1 MHMNLYENE
10 DERRTYQRGR
20 HFHVEAKVSRDG
32 EAWIDAEVRDLS
44 AGGLN
49 LRTDEVFNIGEE
61 LWLDLTVQG
70 FFSMFEIKI
79 KGIVRGE
86 KHYHGHRKY
95 EVSFVGLS
103 QDLQIMIDENTKH
116 DRPIG
121 RDPYT
126 MD

>member
-1 MHMNLYENE
+1 MNTNENE
-10 DERRTYQRGR
+10 DERGLYQKGR
-20 HFHVEAKVSRDG
+20 HFHVETKVSRDG
-32 EAWIDAEVRDLS
+32 TAWIDAESRDLS

-49 LRTDEVFNIGEE
+49 LRTDEVFKIGETV
-61 LWLDLTVQG
+61 WLDLTVQG

-79 KGIVRGE
+79 KGNINGE
-86 KHYHGHRKY
+86 KHYHGHRRY
-95 EVSFVGLS
+95 DVSFVGLS